1 VQKHNVQLPDE
12 YDQMHNDLEP
22 FWGLEPPDLFEIQKE
37 LEKKKDSY
45 TLGKTK
51 QNDPVSVLTY
61 AFDEGRYNQLIHGSV
76 DIVKL
81 FREIQDFLPPFRATF
96 SPHDG
101 PNRLSDYAV
110 KAATLEAAHSQ
121 SCNVHISEPC
131 TSD

>member
-1 VQKHNVQLPDE
+1 MQKHNVQLPDE
-12 YDQMHNDLEP
+12 YDQMYNDLEP

-37 LEKKKDSY
+37 LEVKKDSY

-61 AFDEGRYNQLIHGSV
+61 AFTEGRYDQLIHGSV

-96 SPHDG
+96 TPHDG
-101 PNRLSDYAV
+101 PNRLSDYGV
-110 KAATLEAAHSQ
+110 KVAALEAAHSQ
-121 SCNVHISEPC
+121 SCMFTYQKTL